1 MDYYGIQ
8 GPIPLLPSFPG
19 GRAPCAVLVSTR
31 CNGATRG
38 EDRLARYLTTNW
50 EATRQEIESLKQENH
65 DLKQLVADRSPEVH
79 HLKKS
84 AIADVENT
92 TT

>member
-1 MDYYGIQ
+1 
-8 GPIPLLPSFPG
+8 
-19 GRAPCAVLVSTR
+19 
-31 CNGATRG
+31 
-38 EDRLARYLTTNW
+38 LTTNW